1 MNDQPFSACRSE
13 PSLSGLVKS
22 FHVLALYS
30 APTHVPPCS
39 QVNSRQTAPLAT
51 SACHLLAEGLCTCC
65 GRCLECHPS
74 PRFPVSSFTAFFLWS
89 GAHSSCSSHIL
100 YLCIMDS
107 DTLHLLWISEGLL
120 LILGLQSPLASYLAP
135 YANGVHSGNSPSGR
149 KMVCEPVVLIMS
161 TFFLRSMEH
170 QCHFNISSPG
180 SMSTGSS

>member
-1 MNDQPFSACRSE
+1 MVKCIDIPSE
-13 PSLSGLVKS
+13 FLYCFFPLVWGPLQLQ
-22 FHVLALYS
+22 F
-30 APTHVPPCS
+30 TH
-39 QVNSRQTAPLAT
+39 TIFM
-51 SACHLLAEGLCTCC
+51 H
-65 GRCLECHPS
+65 
-74 PRFPVSSFTAFFLWS
+74 
-89 GAHSSCSSHIL
+89 
-100 YLCIMDS
+100 MDS